1 MPLKI
6 LQLKVK
12 ILSRSLGEYVF
23 FGKVLLLALGAAG
36 LYAVYVLTGL
46 APHRFVVAG
55 FVAVVLLGLH
65 LRRRDY
71 AFCQR
76 LLPHPFRLFVLEY
89 FLGVAPFLVI
99 ALLRG
104 QFFLALLYAALPP
117 LVAAVPR
124 STTVARQRALRLP
137 ACFPDLDTVS
147 FFRKAGLP
155 VCCVLALAAGLCFA
169 PAVSVVLVYLLVL
182 FSSGSI
188 YAQGESLTLLCLDG
202 LPARQF
208 LRRKIGRQIRFWAVP
223 VLPIL
228 ALYAAFN
235 WETAWYALIPV
246 ALCPLQ
252 IVAAV
257 CGKYRSYVPNQAF
270 EGTALQAFGMLGFI
284 VPFLLPVSIA
294 LAVVY
299 YADAVRHLKTYLYAY
314 DR

>member
-1 MPLKI
+1 MLLKI
-6 LQLKVK
+6 LQLKFK
-12 ILSRSLGEYVF
+12 ILSRNLGEYVF
-23 FGKVLLLALGAAG
+23 FGKVLLLALLAAA
-36 LYAVYVLTGL
+36 LYAAYVLTGL

-89 FLGVAPFLVI
+89 GLGVAPFAVI

-104 QFFLALLYAALPP
+104 QLLLALLYAALPP

-124 STTVARQRALRLP
+124 RGVISRQRAIPLPLR
-137 ACFPDLDTVS
+137 FPDLDTVS
-147 FFRKAGLP
+147 YFRKAGLF

-182 FSSGSI
+182 FSSGAI
-188 YAQGESLTLLCLDG
+188 YSQGESLTLLCLDG

-208 LRRKIGRQIRFWAVP
+208 LRRKIWRQIRFWAVP
-223 VLPIL
+223 VLPVL
-228 ALYAAFN
+228 ALYAVFN
-235 WETAWYALIPV
+235 WDTAYYALIPV

-252 IVAAV
+252 IVASV
-257 CGKYRSYVPNQAF
+257 CGKYRSYAPNQPF
-270 EGTALQAFGMLGFI
+270 EGTALQAIGMLGFI
-284 VPFLLPVSIA
+284 IPFLLPVSIA
-294 LAVVY
+294 LTVVY
-299 YADAVRHLKTYLYAY
+299 YTDAVRHLKTYLYAY